1 MLKDWSMNKTL
12 MLGSYVFLVSSPL
25 TFHIWINIELL
36 SCILCVVFKFFFR
49 LTLLHDIDKETDK
62 PRGYAF
68 AEYETEEI
76 AEYAVRLFSGVVTL
90 YNRTLRKLIS
100 NLQSF
105 SLCRKLSLSAHSPWC
120 K

>member
-90 YNRTLRKLIS
+90 YNRTLRFS
-100 NLQSF
+100 VTNLYGI
-105 SLCRKLSLSAHSPWC
+105 LNINV
-120 K
+120 